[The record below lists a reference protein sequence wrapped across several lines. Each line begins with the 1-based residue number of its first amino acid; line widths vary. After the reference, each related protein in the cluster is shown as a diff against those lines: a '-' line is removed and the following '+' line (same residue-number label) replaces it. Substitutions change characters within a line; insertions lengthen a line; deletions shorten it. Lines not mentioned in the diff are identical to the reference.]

1 MMAMLLAAALLGQ
14 DDPALEKGYDLV
26 LFPSLETF

>member
-1 MMAMLLAAALLGQ
+1 MMTILLAAALLGQ

-26 LFPSLETF
+26 LFPSLETY